1 MPEKKEWGKPKE
13 DTSKRLYGLKSGTEV
28 GRHERLDAEGA
39 AALFKQGDKE
49 FAKESNKKHTN
60 KGSAGVRKG
69 YNPNTNAC
77 DAVKKR
83 VRDRAFRTA
92 IRKVR
97 DEETGELSKK
107 QEIRHDDLDNSLMD
121 EDYYKFK
128 STSSKP

>member
-1 MPEKKEWGKPKE
+1 MPEKKEWGKSKE
-13 DTSKRLYGLKSGTEV
+13 DTV
-28 GRHERLDAEGA
+28 

-49 FAKESNKKHTN
+49 FAKESNKKHIN

-69 YNPNTNAC
+69 YNPNTNA
-77 DAVKKR
+77 
-83 VRDRAFRTA
+83 FRQ
-92 IRKVR
+92 RR